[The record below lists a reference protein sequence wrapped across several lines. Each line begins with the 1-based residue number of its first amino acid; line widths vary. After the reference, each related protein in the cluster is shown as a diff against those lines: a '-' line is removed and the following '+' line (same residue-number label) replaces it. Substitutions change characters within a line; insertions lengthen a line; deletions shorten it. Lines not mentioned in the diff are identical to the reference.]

1 MDRYKK
7 TKTRYRDCTIALLI
21 ISFLILPVTIATG
34 QNISKAAKEKL
45 QTRIT
50 YSCVNLPIETVLMN
64 LAEQANIDI
73 VKSPKVTGNV
83 TVKVTEVPLEE
94 ALTNILAAH
103 DYTYVTTES
112 MVRVVPLPEIATA
125 REPLVTRI
133 YQITYADANDV
144 AKALGNYISNRGN
157 LALNKGTSHIIVTDT
172 ENKIK
177 GIDKFIEQIDYATPQ
192 LLVEVR
198 LYDITATEGF
208 ELGTEWTVGRNVTTH
223 IETDLPLGTTNT
235 TTFTE
240 TTSGVYRD
248 SDDGPANSFTVE
260 GTTEETTELPLGA
273 FLART
278 PEQLKEFTTRRRKP
292 FVGGSF
298 DRLEGGT
305 LNFSLLND
313 AVDLEFALNVLHKQ
327 VEAKLLANPRILVLD
342 NETANFEIIREIPYR
357 ELMQVAREDPITYTA
372 FKNVGVHLK
381 VTPHIARDE
390 MVKLHI
396 EPEFG
401 VLVGLNAEGT
411 PTVDT
416 RRANTVTMIKDGQT
430 IAFGGLKQNKTTKD
444 IAKVPLLGDLPLIGG
459 LFRSETESVE
469 TSELVLFITTTIITE
484 PALSQIEQRQ
494 FEATEFAIPELSKTR
509 LESRELKT
517 KAKESEVPE
526 IKELLDMMLQDMEK

>member
-1 MDRYKK
+1 MNRYKK

-21 ISFLILPVTIATG
+21 ISFLILPVTIAAG
-34 QNISKAAKEKL
+34 QDISKAAKEKL

-103 DYTYVTTES
+103 DYTYITTES
-112 MVRVVPLPEIATA
+112 MVRVMPLPEIATA

-313 AVDLEFALNVLHKQ
+313 AIDLEFALNILHQQ

-430 IAFGGLKQNKTTKD
+430 IALGGLKQNKTTKD

>member
-1 MDRYKK
+1 MNRYKK

-21 ISFLILPVTIATG
+21 ISFLILPVTIAAG
-34 QNISKAAKEKL
+34 QDISKAAKEKL

-103 DYTYVTTES
+103 DYTYITTES
-112 MVRVVPLPEIATA
+112 MVRVMPLPEIATA

-313 AVDLEFALNVLHKQ
+313 AVDLEFALNILHQQ

-401 VLVGLNAEGT
+401 VLVSLNAEGT

-430 IAFGGLKQNKTTKD
+430 IALGGLKQNKTTKD

>member
-21 ISFLILPVTIATG
+21 ISFLTLPVTITAG
-34 QNISKAAKEKL
+34 QDISKAAKEKL

-83 TVKVTEVPLEE
+83 TVKVTGVPLEE

-103 DYTYVTTES
+103 DYTYITTES
-112 MVRVVPLPEIATA
+112 MVRVVPLPEITAA

-144 AKALGNYISNRGN
+144 TKALGNYISDRGN
-157 LALNKGTSHIIVTDT
+157 IALNKGTSHIIVTDT

-235 TTFTE
+235 TKFTE

-278 PEQLKEFTTRRRKP
+278 PEELKEFTTRRRKP

-313 AVDLEFALNVLHKQ
+313 AVDLEFALNILHKQ

-357 ELMQVAREDPITYTA
+357 ELLQVAREDPITYTA

-401 VLVGLNAEGT
+401 VLVGLNAEGA

-430 IAFGGLKQNKTTKD
+430 IALGGLKQNETTKD

-459 LFRSETESVE
+459 LFRSETESVK

-494 FEATEFAIPELSKTR
+494 FEATEFAVPELSETR
-509 LESRELKT
+509 LESGELKT
-517 KAKESEVPE
+517 KAKESEVSE
-526 IKELLDMMLQDMEK
+526 IKKLLDMMLQDMEK